1 VIERKRG
8 GVAAVTVSYGRKLL
22 RIIDGKA
29 QLEQITFT
37 EKSFPGED
45 ETQFVDR
52 LSQRFCDM
60 NGTFQIIFKNGKPDY
75 AIITID
81 QLPAG
86 QE

>member
-1 VIERKRG
+1 VIECERG

-22 RIIDGKA
+22 RLKDGKA

-52 LSQRFCDM
+52 LSQRFSDM
-60 NGTFQIIFKNGKPDY
+60 NGTFQIVFKNGKPDY

-81 QLPAG
+81 QLPTG
-86 QE
+86 SE

>member
-1 VIERKRG
+1 
-8 GVAAVTVSYGRKLL
+8 
-22 RIIDGKA
+22 
-29 QLEQITFT
+29 
-37 EKSFPGED
+37 
-45 ETQFVDR
+45 
-52 LSQRFCDM
+52 M